1 MQKQRLCTPHPTPAT
16 PRGGNNGGTWEP
28 SSQKAF
34 CLAESFWGFLPL
46 FVTILKSLL
55 RIPKYDCR
63 LAFVCR
69 LMSFKLA
76 AQKENLVAVD
86 EENVAAD

>member
-1 MQKQRLCTPHPTPAT
+1 MV
-16 PRGGNNGGTWEP
+16 E
-28 SSQKAF
+28 
-34 CLAESFWGFLPL
+34 LAESLGGFFPL
-46 FVTILKSLL
+46 FVAILKSLL
-55 RIPKYDCR
+55 RIPKYDFR

-76 AQKENLVAVD
+76 AQKENLVAAD